1 MVVIKAG
8 ELIAKNYRLVE
19 RIGSGGAG
27 VVWRAIDERLER
39 PVAVKEILVQ
49 PGLPE
54 SEREMLRQRAMREAR
69 NAARFQHP
77 NAIVVF
83 DIADHEGNPC
93 LVMEY
98 FESRSLAEVLS
109 AQGTLPLPQVARIG
123 RQVASALMSAHGA
136 GIVHRD
142 VKPGNVLINDAG
154 IVKITDFG
162 ISKAAG
168 DVTLT
173 ATGLVS
179 GTVAY
184 LPPEIARGAEPTPA
198 SDVFGLGAT
207 LFHALEG
214 EPPYGRDQNP
224 LAVLYKAASG
234 EMGEPQRAGEATV
247 LLQRMLAS
255 DPAQRPSLRE
265 ARAGLAHVVEGNG
278 ARGAATVQHGRR
290 RGLIEAVRA
299 SVPAGVSASRSS
311 TTQLAPPPQSPP
323 APAPQPRP
331 RPARAHTAQAQPYQ
345 SDPYQADA
353 APRPASRATTVAPFR
368 TDARPLPAA
377 GSSSR
382 PVVFTGAV
390 VIVLLM
396 VLGLVYGIVTMSGN
410 GLGSGAGET
419 SESAAPAL
427 EQTPSSGG
435 NVAWGAAGDVVA
447 RFYSNPAGS
456 WSLLTPAA
464 QQVYGSAAD
473 FEAYWSSRVVQSFG
487 RIEAYELGN
496 NPDGSVD
503 LRVNGLTY
511 DGQTRDLE
519 VRVVDAGGQ
528 LLIDSDTR

>member
-1 MVVIKAG
+1 M
-8 ELIAKNYRLVE
+8 IAKNYRLVE

-54 SEREMLRQRAMREAR
+54 SEREMLRHRAMREAR

-83 DIADHEGNPC
+83 DIAEHEGNPC

-98 FESRSLAEVLS
+98 FRSRSLAEVLS
-109 AQGTLPLPQVARIG
+109 AEGTLPLPQVARIG
-123 RQVASALMSAHGA
+123 RQVASALMSAHNA

-154 IVKITDFG
+154 LVKITDFG

-234 EMGEPQRAGEATV
+234 EMAEPRRAGEATV
-247 LLQRMLAS
+247 LLRRMLAS
-255 DPAQRPSLRE
+255 DPEQRPSLRE
-265 ARAGLAHVVEGNG
+265 ARAELAGVAESNG
-278 ARGAATVQHGRR
+278 ARGAAAPQQGRR
-290 RGLIEAVRA
+290 RGLIDAVRA
-299 SVPAGVSASRSS
+299 SVPAGVSAARSA
-311 TTQLAPPPQSPP
+311 TTQLVPP
-323 APAPQPRP
+323 AQSA
-331 RPARAHTAQAQPYQ
+331 PARPVRTDTAQAHTYP
-345 SDPYQADA
+345 ADTT
-353 APRPASRATTVAPFR
+353 PRRGDRATAMAPFV
-368 TDARPLPAA
+368 TDARPVPAA
-377 GSSSR
+377 RSGSR

-396 VLGLVYGIVTMSGN
+396 VLGLVYGIVTMSGGN
-410 GLGSGAGET
+410 VGSGAGTT
-419 SESAAPAL
+419 SESAAPGL

-435 NVAWGAAGDVVA
+435 NVAWGAAGEVVA

-464 QQVYGSAAD
+464 QQVYGDAAG

-487 RIEAYELGN
+487 QIEAYKRAN

-503 LRVNGLTY
+503 LRINGLAY
-511 DGQTRDLE
+511 DGQSRDLE
-519 VRVVDAGGQ
+519 VRVVDADGR